1 MNTMMNKLGNVNDKL
16 DSKVIYGMSL
26 ASVAISTNPILK
38 GVMSFADNKVN
49 TKAPKVDKSGN
60 VTFDGPS
67 GTNAQSGVTKLL
79 ENGQFWVGVATGFAA
94 LILVGTGIW
103 QAMKASKMKMEG
115 NQQAYQMA
123 SNVMIGAFIGGA
135 MMAAVSAFLSIG
147 VSQGNDFFK
156 SGN

>member
-1 MNTMMNKLGNVNDKL
+1 M
-16 DSKVIYGMSL
+16 
-26 ASVAISTNPILK
+26 
-38 GVMSFADNKVN
+38 
-49 TKAPKVDKSGN
+49 
-60 VTFDGPS
+60 
-67 GTNAQSGVTKLL
+67 